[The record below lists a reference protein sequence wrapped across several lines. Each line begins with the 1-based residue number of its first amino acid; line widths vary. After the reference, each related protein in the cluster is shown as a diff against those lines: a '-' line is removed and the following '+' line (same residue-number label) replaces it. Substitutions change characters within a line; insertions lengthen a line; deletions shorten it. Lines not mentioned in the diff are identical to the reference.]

1 MPQLQSHVSSE
12 QPARLRLRLDFLDGI
27 RGLAALY
34 VALFHAVGYAGHTS
48 TSLDRF
54 SPLMRPIAWLLDF
67 GGYAVPIFI
76 VLSGFC
82 LMLPL
87 AQRATDQMPGGVTA
101 YLRRRAWRILPP
113 YYVALLLS
121 LLLISL
127 VPALQTPQQTDWD
140 TKIPVTAGAIF
151 AHLLMLQNLSPD
163 WLFKINGPMWSVAI
177 EWQIYFIFP
186 LLLLPILRRTNM
198 AVAAA
203 VAMILGLLPH
213 FLLPHAVNFDHSHP
227 WFLGL
232 FGLGMAGAS
241 IAFSRDQRVLEYCRR
256 IPWRGLTAGLA
267 LVLVAGLAIDK
278 DWMGWH
284 EYITEPLVGVIVM
297 GWLVQYASAAREGR
311 PRTWSQRL
319 LESRAVVGLGAFS
332 YSIYL
337 VHNPI
342 QALINLETLQ
352 LDLSPDARL
361 ALMLGVATPLA
372 LICAYVFYL
381 LVERQ
386 CIRAKDRAAPATS
399 AAAGGPHPAP
409 SSGQQAG

>member
-1 MPQLQSHVSSE
+1 MPQPQSHVSSG
-12 QPARLRLRLDFLDGI
+12 QPATSRLRLEFLDGI

-54 SPLMRPIAWLLDF
+54 SPLVRPIAWLLDF

-87 AQRATDQMPGGVTA
+87 AQRATDQMPGGVAA

-140 TKIPVTAGAIF
+140 TKIPIDAGAIF
-151 AHLLMLQNLSPD
+151 SHLLMVQNARPD

-177 EWQIYFIFP
+177 EWQIYFVFP
-186 LLLLPILRRTNM
+186 IVLLPVLRRTNM
-198 AVAAA
+198 AVTVA
-203 VAMILGLLPH
+203 VAMALGLLPH
-213 FLLPHAVNFDHSHP
+213 FALPHAANFDHSHP

-241 IAFSRDQRVLEYCRR
+241 IAFSRDPRMAAFRR
-256 IPWRGLTAGLA
+256 RFPWLWLNASLTLLLLAGLT
-267 LVLVAGLAIDK
+267 VNK

-284 EYITEPLVGVIVM
+284 EYLSEPLVGVIVM
-297 GWLVQYASAAREGR
+297 GWLIMYASAAREGQPHR
-311 PRTWSQRL
+311 WSQRL
-319 LESRAVVGLGAFS
+319 LESRAMVGLGTFS

-342 QALINLETLQ
+342 QALINLETLR

-386 CIRAKDRAAPATS
+386 CIRAKERAAPATG
-399 AAAGGPHPAP
+399 AARPAP
-409 SSGQQAG
+409 GAGQQAS

>member
-1 MPQLQSHVSSE
+1 MPQAQSHVSSE
-12 QPARLRLRLDFLDGI
+12 RLATSRLRLEFLDGI

-34 VALFHAVGYAGHTS
+34 VAFFHAVGYAGHTS
-48 TSLDRF
+48 TALDRF
-54 SPLMRPIAWLLDF
+54 SWPMRPIAWLLGF

-87 AQRATDQMPGGVTA
+87 AQRATDQMPGGVAA

-140 TKIPVTAGAIF
+140 TKIPVSAGAIF
-151 AHLLMLQNLSPD
+151 AHLLMVQNARPD

-177 EWQIYFIFP
+177 EWQIYFLFP
-186 LLLLPILRRTNM
+186 IVLLPVLRRTNM
-198 AVAAA
+198 AVTAAL
-203 VAMILGLLPH
+203 AMALGLLPH
-213 FLLPHAVNFDHSHP
+213 FALPHAANLDYSHP

-241 IAFSRDQRVLEYCRR
+241 IAFSGDPRVAAFRR
-256 IPWRGLTAGLA
+256 RFPWIWLNGGLTL
-267 LVLVAGLAIDK
+267 LLIAGLAINK

-284 EYITEPLVGVIVM
+284 EYLTEPLVGVIVI
-297 GWLVQYASAAREGR
+297 GWLILYTSAAREGQ
-311 PRTWSQRL
+311 PRRWSQRV
-319 LESRAVVGLGAFS
+319 LESRTMVGLGTFS

-352 LDLSPDARL
+352 LNLSPDTRL

-372 LICAYVFYL
+372 LICAYAFYL

-386 CIRAKDRAAPATS
+386 CIRAKDRAAPAAS
-399 AAAGGPHPAP
+399 AAASGPHPAP